1 MNNNHI
7 MNKSLICAAMLLM
20 GLFCSCNNTPQSQL
34 DYDFAKAEQV
44 ISAMKVVSIPSDTLA
59 ITRYGANQNADA
71 LQNQKA
77 IQKTIDT
84 LSEMGGG
91 CVLIPAG
98 EWLTGPLTLKSNT
111 NLVVGKGATLKFSTD
126 YSLYY
131 PAVETRWEGLDCY
144 NAHPLIYANNEKNI
158 AITGEGI
165 IDGQGSNEVWW
176 FMKGRKIYG
185 WQEGMISQT
194 LGGRDTLI
202 NYDIRRTPIYERIM
216 TLQDGLRPQLI
227 NICHSEN
234 VLIQGVTLRNSPFW
248 VIHPLFVKNLTVR
261 NVKIES
267 HGPNSDGCD
276 PESCENVLIED
287 CFFDTGD
294 DCIAIKSGRNYDGR
308 AHSTPSQNII
318 VRNCR
323 MKNGHGGVVVGSE
336 ISGGFKN
343 LWVENCQMDSPELER
358 VVRIKTSNCRGGVI
372 ENIFVRNIEV
382 GQCQEAILKIN
393 LEYEPDEPCNRDFP
407 PMVLNVNLENIKSKK
422 SQYGAYIVGLDNM
435 PGNVMDIRMINCQLD
450 GVEKAPHKISNAT
463 NVSFESVIINGK
475 SVTL

>member
-1 MNNNHI
+1 
-7 MNKSLICAAMLLM
+7 MNKSLSCAVLLIGML
-20 GLFCSCNNTPQSQL
+20 CSCNTQPNSQL
-34 DYDFAKAEQV
+34 DGAFANAEQV
-44 ISAMKVVSIPSDTLA
+44 ISNMKSVSFPNDTLD
-59 ITRYGANQNADA
+59 ITSFGANTDIEA

-77 IQKTIDT
+77 IQSAIDKACQN
-84 LSEMGGG
+84 GGG
-91 CVLIPAG
+91 CVLVPAG
-98 EWLTGPLTLKSNT
+98 EWTTGPVTLKSNV
-111 NLVVGKGATLKFSTD
+111 NLIISKDATLKFSTD
-126 YSLYY
+126 YNHYY

-144 NAHPLIYANNEKNI
+144 NAHPLIYANGAQNI

-165 IDGQGSNEVWW
+165 IDGQGSNDIWW

-202 NYDIRRTPIYERIM
+202 NYDIRRTPVNERIM
-216 TLQDGLRPQLI
+216 SLKDGLRPQLI
-227 NICHSEN
+227 NICHSEK

-248 VIHPLFVKNLTVR
+248 VIHPLFVKDLTVR
-261 NVKIES
+261 GVKIES

-308 AHSTPSQNII
+308 AHNTPSQNII

-407 PMVLNVNLENIKSKK
+407 PMVVNVNLENIKSQK
-422 SQYGAYIVGLDNM
+422 SKYGAYIVGLNDL
-435 PGNVMDIRMINCQLD
+435 PGNVMDIRVINCQLD
-450 GVEKAPHKISNAT
+450 GVQSDPYKISNAT
-463 NVSFESVIINGK
+463 NVSFESVKINGN
-475 SVTL
+475 SINL